1 MTQTEPTPAAQP
13 LGYADSALRRME
25 RREAFGREFH
35 VRQLMF
41 ACGMALT
48 LGAFGYA
55 AGRYTR
61 TNSETPFC
69 TTMGGL
75 LIGVAVPIPRHA
87 RH

>member
-1 MTQTEPTPAAQP
+1 VTQTEPTAAAQP
-13 LGYADSALRRME
+13 LAYEDPDLRHLE

-35 VRQLMF
+35 FRQLIF

-48 LGAFGYA
+48 LGGFGYA

-75 LIGVAVPIPRHA
+75 LIGIAVPIPRHA